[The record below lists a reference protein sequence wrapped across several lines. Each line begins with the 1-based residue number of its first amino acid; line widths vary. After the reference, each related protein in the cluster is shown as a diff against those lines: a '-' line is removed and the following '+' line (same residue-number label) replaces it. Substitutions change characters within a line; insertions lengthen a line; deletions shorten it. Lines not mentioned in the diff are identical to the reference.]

1 MEGFQMIFLIEISM
15 LSGQLLIENQRN
27 IYAPKKKWKFF
38 DKLFFLTEELEK
50 AEKVKFD
57 LEDRETFD
65 FFDSNP
71 ALWNH
76 HLMEYRDWNLRNSL
90 LVEKLLWKV

>member
-1 MEGFQMIFLIEISM
+1 M

-50 AEKVKFD
+50 AEKKVKFD
-57 LEDRETFD
+57 MEERETLIG
-65 FFDSNP
+65 FFQFESSP
-71 ALWNH
+71 AKPPSH
-76 HLMEYRDWNLRNSL
+76 GIS
-90 LVEKLLWKV
+90 